1 MLRFASLSLLLATS
15 LVAGPIVRLADLSQ
29 WEYFTPD
36 ASAKLADVCTA
47 KPDGVI
53 AVAGKPTGYL
63 ATKTTHANYR
73 LHVEWRW
80 TEKPGNGGILVHV
93 SSGPLDR
100 NTWPRCFQI
109 QTKHKTVGDLLPMV
123 DAKFAEPLSTAPE
136 AKPPLLSHSA
146 PDSEKPAG
154 EWNSTDIVCRDDTI
168 DVTINGVRQ
177 NKVTGCSQS
186 EGKIGIQLEGTPFE
200 LRNISVAPLETH

>member
-1 MLRFASLSLLLATS
+1 MLRFVSLLLLLASS
-15 LVAGPIVRLADLSQ
+15 LVAGPVVPLADLSQ

-36 ASAKLADVCTA
+36 ASTKLADVCTA
-47 KPDGVI
+47 RPDGVI
-53 AVAGKPTGYL
+53 AVAGKPLGYL

-80 TEKPGNGGILVHV
+80 TGKPGNGGILVHI

-109 QTKHKTVGDLLPMV
+109 QTKNKTVGDLLPMV
-123 DAKFAEPLSTAPE
+123 DAKFAEALSTAPDV
-136 AKPPLLSHSA
+136 KPPLLSHSA

-154 EWNSTDIVCRDDTI
+154 EWNVADIVCHGDTI
-168 DVTINGVRQ
+168 EVTINGIHQ

-200 LRNISVAPLETH
+200 LRNISIVPLDTH